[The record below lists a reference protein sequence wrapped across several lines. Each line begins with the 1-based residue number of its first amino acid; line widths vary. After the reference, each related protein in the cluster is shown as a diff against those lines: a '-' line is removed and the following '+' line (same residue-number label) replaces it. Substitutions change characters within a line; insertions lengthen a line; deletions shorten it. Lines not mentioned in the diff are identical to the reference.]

1 MAIDGTLIVDRSTGS
16 LYYTGGEYMTKQRHE
31 SHPAIVQRLRRVEG
45 QVRSIAAMIE
55 SGRSCLDVAQQLAAA
70 TSALMGAKDT
80 FIRDHIDHCL
90 TGAVGSDG
98 RDQLSELKAITK
110 FL

>member
-1 MAIDGTLIVDRSTGS
+1 MTEHQIHPEIV
-16 LYYTGGEYMTKQRHE
+16 K
-31 SHPAIVQRLRRVEG
+31 RLRRIEG

-55 SGRSCLDVAQQLAAA
+55 AERSCLDVAQQLAAA
-70 TSALMGAKDT
+70 TSALASAKDA

-90 TGAVGSDG
+90 VGAAGLDQ

>member
-1 MAIDGTLIVDRSTGS
+1 MNRLT
-16 LYYTGGEYMTKQRHE
+16 HH
-31 SHPAIVQRLRRVEG
+31 SHPEIIKRLRRVEG

-55 SGRSCLDVAQQLAAA
+55 NGRSCLEVAQQLAAA
-70 TSALMGAKDT
+70 TNALMGAKDT

-90 TGAVGSDG
+90 VGAAGSDSG
-98 RDQLSELKAITK
+98 EQLTELKAITK

>member
-1 MAIDGTLIVDRSTGS
+1 MDKHI
-16 LYYTGGEYMTKQRHE
+16 HH
-31 SHPAIVQRLRRVEG
+31 SHPEIVKRLRRVEG

-55 SGRSCLDVAQQLAAA
+55 GGRACLEVAQQLAAA
-70 TSALMGAKDT
+70 TSALTGAKNT

-90 TGAVGSDG
+90 TGAAGSDS
-98 RDQLSELKAITK
+98 REQLTELKAITK

>member
-1 MAIDGTLIVDRSTGS
+1 MVQ
-16 LYYTGGEYMTKQRHE
+16 KHQ
-31 SHPAIVQRLRRVEG
+31 SHPDIVKRLRRVEG

-55 SGRSCLDVAQQLAAA
+55 GGRPCLDVAQQLAAA
-70 TSALMGAKDT
+70 TNALMSAKDT

-90 TGAVGSDG
+90 VGAVGAGS
-98 RDQLSELKAITK
+98 REQLTELKAISK